1 MPLKLFLHKFLIM
14 YQYREQLPVTGLI
27 LAGGKAQHLGEHGK
41 GLIEASS
48 QSMIRNIL
56 NCLRKQIKNNIICTN
71 GNLGSYAEFG
81 VPVITDESPDF
92 QGPLAGISAGMQHA
106 EDPWLLVTPCDTPF
120 IPDDLAVRLYYAL
133 RRSGADIAVV
143 HDGDRA
149 HYLHAMMR
157 TSLKQD
163 LDKNLNANKLSVHRW
178 YSEQRLL
185 EVDFSDKRDA
195 FVSIDILEDL

>member
-1 MPLKLFLHKFLIM
+1 MPLKLFPHKSVIM

-27 LAGGKAQHLGEHGK
+27 LAGGKAQDTVKHGQE
-41 GLIEASS
+41 LIGASS

-56 NCLRKQIKNNIICTN
+56 NCLRKQLKNNIISTN
-71 GNLGSYAEFG
+71 GNPEDYVEFG
-81 VPVITDESPDF
+81 VPVVTDESPVSL
-92 QGPLAGISAGMQHA
+92 GPLAGISAGMRHA

-133 RRSGADIAVV
+133 HRSGADIAVV
-143 HDGDRA
+143 YDGDQA

-163 LDKNLNANKLSVHRW
+163 LDDNLNQNRLSVHRW
-178 YSEQRLL
+178 YAEHRLL

-195 FVSIDILEDL
+195 FTAQRPD